1 MIKKLEVKNFKSIK
15 YLKLYCE
22 RVNIFIGEP
31 NTGKSNILE
40 ALGMLSFISY
50 GKLKDFVRFE
60 TMVNLFHDQNTT
72 ESVKIAVDKRVLE
85 MKFEHSRF
93 KGKCSEGGAYYTG
106 ARIFEFDF
114 DYDGTGGKSVFEE
127 RNIFKFYRFTILHEF
142 KQKEVDFLLPPCG
155 ENLLSVLMSHK
166 ELKKMVS
173 NIFKEYGLKM
183 VLKPHEN
190 KIEVQKETDD
200 MIISYPYSLV
210 SDTLQRI
217 IFHLA
222 AIETNKDSVITFE
235 EPESHAFPY
244 YTKFLAE
251 RIALDN
257 RNQYFISTHN
267 PYFLLSVLEKSPK
280 DDIAIFVTYL
290 KGYETQVKP
299 LNEEDKK
306 EILEAGIDAFFN
318 IERFL
323 EK

>member
-15 YLKLYCE
+15 HLKLNCK

-72 ESVKIAVDKRVLE
+72 EGVEIVVDKRFLE
-85 MKFEHSRF
+85 IKFEYPTFR
-93 KGKCSEGGAYYTG
+93 GTYYDEGMLP
-106 ARIFEFDF
+106 IFEFNF
-114 DYDGTGGKSVFEE
+114 DYDGTGRRSVFEE

-244 YTKFLAE
+244 YTKVLAE

-280 DDIAIFVTYL
+280 DDIAIFITYL

>member
-15 YLKLYCE
+15 HLKLNCK

-72 ESVKIAVDKRVLE
+72 ESVEIVVDKRFLE
-85 MKFEHSRF
+85 VKFEYPKF
-93 KGKCSEGGAYYTG
+93 KGRYCDKSGFA
-106 ARIFEFDF
+106 IVEFDF
-114 DYDGTGGKSVFEE
+114 DYDGTGSRRSVFEE
-127 RNIFKFYRFTILHEF
+127 RNIFKFYRFTILREF